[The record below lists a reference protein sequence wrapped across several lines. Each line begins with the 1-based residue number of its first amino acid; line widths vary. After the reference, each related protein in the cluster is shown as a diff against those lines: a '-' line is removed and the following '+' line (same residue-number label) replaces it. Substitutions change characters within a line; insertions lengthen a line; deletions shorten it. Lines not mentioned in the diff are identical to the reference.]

1 MIDDKD
7 KRCEECYAGLQMLLR
22 NEIVSLSHLNQ
33 KKCPLGYSI
42 KQIPIRTEYRGST
55 YEKKIYVPKEPC
67 IGPVD
72 QKEFYYIK
80 SLGDKK

>member
-7 KRCEECYAGLQMLLR
+7 KRCEECYAGIHMLLR
-22 NEIVSLSHLNQ
+22 NDPMCGTHLHQ
-33 KKCPLGYSI
+33 KKCPLGYAV

-55 YEKKIYVPKEPC
+55 YEKKIYVPKDPC

-72 QKEFYYIK
+72 REEYDYIK
-80 SLGDKK
+80 SLGEKK